1 MFPSY
6 KVYVEPFV
14 GAGNVILRKP
24 KEGKE
29 VINDKDE
36 DVYIALKG
44 IRDKA
49 KYINDNINREY
60 VNREDFK
67 KLVGKKDPKSIIER
81 MKSSF
86 RNGKGWGGDQDKSRS
101 IATNYE
107 VIGDRLKDVI
117 IKNDD
122 YSKII
127 KDYDS
132 KDTFFYL
139 DPPYENSDKNKL
151 YVHTVNQEDI
161 RNLLKNIKGKFMLS
175 INDSPY
181 IRDLYK
187 GFKIRIVDTTYT
199 HLKTTPQKDVKEL
212 IITNY

>member
-6 KVYVEPFV
+6 KIYVEPFV

-44 IRDKA
+44 IRDNP
-49 KYINDNINREY
+49 KYINDNINRVL
-60 VNREDFK
+60 VNREGYK
-67 KLVGKKDPKSIIER
+67 KLVGKKDPISIIER
-81 MKSSF
+81 MKNSY
-86 RNGKGWGGDQDKSRS
+86 RNGKGWMGPAVDRS
-101 IATNYE
+101 IATDYLK
-107 VIGDRLKDVI
+107 IGDRLHDVV
-117 IKNDD
+117 IKNED
-122 YSKII
+122 YSKLI
-127 KDYDS
+127 KEYDS

-139 DPPYENSDKNKL
+139 DPPYENSVQHKL
-151 YVHTVNQEDI
+151 YEHTVNQEEI

-187 GFKIRIVDTTYT
+187 DFKIKTIDTEYN
-199 HLKTTPQKDVKEL
+199 HHKTKATQYVNEL